1 MKIRVQTDTSGR
13 FKGPLDCF
21 KQTLRREGLLAVYKG
36 VTPPLVATGFV
47 NSCLFGMQGY
57 FLHRIVATSGRSL
70 ADSTPVDVAQ
80 AAVLGGACISLLV
93 APMEGVKARLQV
105 NYARKGEAGL
115 YSGPVDCIRKLVTG
129 PLGVRRGLYRGWVP
143 TVLCRM
149 SNYAYFG
156 SYEVIRRKI
165 TPPKEDGSPGERTL
179 SAAVVSG
186 ALAGVCYWLSCY
198 PMDVIKNRIQAAP
211 DTIPPRYAG
220 IAGAA
225 RDIYA
230 EAGWRGFFRGFSPCI
245 LRAFPANAACFLAF
259 ELMMKLLPQEQP
271 W

>member
-1 MKIRVQTDTSGR
+1 
-13 FKGPLDCF
+13 
-21 KQTLRREGLLAVYKG
+21 
-36 VTPPLVATGFV
+36 
-47 NSCLFGMQGY
+47 
-57 FLHRIVATSGRSL
+57 
-70 ADSTPVDVAQ
+70 
-80 AAVLGGACISLLV
+80 
-93 APMEGVKARLQV
+93 
-105 NYARKGEAGL
+105 
-115 YSGPVDCIRKLVTG
+115 
-129 PLGVRRGLYRGWVP
+129 
-143 TVLCRM
+143 
-149 SNYAYFG
+149 
-156 SYEVIRRKI
+156 
-165 TPPKEDGSPGERTL
+165 L